1 MKKIVGK
8 FFLVYVLLFGLIAVT
23 GLAGSEPRVMIS
35 EVAWSG
41 TPSSW
46 ADEWI
51 ELKNTS
57 EERIDLTGWSL
68 SWEETKIDLGKEK
81 GDTAS
86 VDKTVIEPGGVF
98 LLERTDDKSVASV
111 KADLIYKGSLS
122 NSGEK
127 LVLENEKGDKVSTV
141 DGSEGW
147 MAGTSSDGEPG
158 YASMELVGGKW
169 KTHKVKGAQKDSSG
183 NMIYGTPGAQPGE
196 KSEK

>member
-1 MKKIVGK
+1 MKKVVGK
-8 FFLVYVLLFGLIAVT
+8 FFLVYILLFGLIAVT
-23 GLAGSEPRVMIS
+23 GLAGSESRVMIS

-57 EERIDLTGWSL
+57 KEKIDLTGWSL
-68 SWEETKIDLGKEK
+68 SWEGTKINLGKAK
-81 GDTAS
+81 DATAS
-86 VDKTVIEPGGVF
+86 VKETVIEPGGVF
-98 LLERTDDKSVASV
+98 LLERTDDKAVASV

-158 YASMELVGGKW
+158 YASMELVDGKW

-183 NMIYGTPGAQPGE
+183 NSIHGTPGGQPGE